1 MCDSTG
7 GEEGDNGKGK
17 ETIHKHFKDWVIL
30 HTKFH
35 HDMRMHQD
43 VTVAIAVICQI
54 AIQHNGE
61 DLFEVEYSD
70 QMTEKQAKLKKYW
83 VDFMYTHSKIAL

>member
-1 MCDSTG
+1 MMAKVQNC
-7 GEEGDNGKGK
+7 K
-17 ETIHKHFKDWVIL
+17 ETINKHFKYWPIL
-30 HTKFH
+30 DTQFH

-43 VTVAIAVICQI
+43 VIVAIAVICRI
-54 AIQHNGE
+54 VIQRNNE

-83 VDFMYTHSKIAL
+83 VDFM

>member
-1 MCDSTG
+1 VCAG
-7 GEEGDNGKGK
+7 LEERKEMMAKVQNLK

-30 HTKFH
+30 YSQFH

-54 AIQHNGE
+54 ALQRNEE

-70 QMTEKQAKLKKYW
+70 QMTEEEA
-83 VDFMYTHSKIAL
+83 

>member
-7 GEEGDNGKGK
+7 GEEGDDGKGS
-17 ETIHKHFKDWVIL
+17 ELQGNNQQTLQILGNFGYTIPSWFE
-30 HTKFH
+30 
-35 HDMRMHQD
+35 
-43 VTVAIAVICQI
+43 VAIAVICRI
-54 AIQHNGE
+54 VIQHNNE

-70 QMTEKQAKLKKYW
+70 QMTAKQAKLKKYW

>member
-54 AIQHNGE
+54 ALHHNQE

-70 QMTEKQAKLKKYW
+70 QMKEEEA
-83 VDFMYTHSKIAL
+83 